1 MIDGFKTSSLALD
14 VHQLANKL
22 GVDISPKAVYINIEG
37 LIFGF
42 TDRVDVTTGEIRKL
56 CNLHGSLHKYA
67 NGGLHN
73 ADSFRL
79 SDLCR
84 VFTELQKVYGIN
96 SDITRLYSVEFGVN
110 LKLPYDP
117 QRILKAIRMYK
128 GYTFTPIGK
137 IGLIYEADSYKLK
150 IYDKGKQCGVSGFDS
165 ILRIEIS
172 ATNTYLKKKHIYTPM
187 LGYLLSVD
195 VWERFE
201 ALLLDTLEDVV
212 IVEAVPLE
220 GLSKKERDLFALF
233 LGDDWQALDKVKR
246 CRMKK
251 KFIALA
257 ERIGATQ
264 IKENLKNLISIEC
277 KYLRDMDNEKCNRN
291 GVFAKENFDD
301 KVNESNNIQQER
313 NAKSETETEF
323 LYASSNSEKCN
334 QNGIKIKGVLV
345 AFSSPENEPPPN
357 ANNPPLFN
365 AKKYNTNSNTGK
377 CRGKPPDPE
386 GFDTG

>member
-1 MIDGFKTSSLALD
+1 
-14 VHQLANKL
+14 
-22 GVDISPKAVYINIEG
+22 
-37 LIFGF
+37 
-42 TDRVDVTTGEIRKL
+42 
-56 CNLHGSLHKYA
+56 
-67 NGGLHN
+67 
-73 ADSFRL
+73 
-79 SDLCR
+79 
-84 VFTELQKVYGIN
+84 
-96 SDITRLYSVEFGVN
+96 
-110 LKLPYDP
+110 
-117 QRILKAIRMYK
+117 
-128 GYTFTPIGK
+128 
-137 IGLIYEADSYKLK
+137 
-150 IYDKGKQCGVSGFDS
+150 
-165 ILRIEIS
+165 
-172 ATNTYLKKKHIYTPM
+172 M

-277 KYLRDMDNEKCNRN
+277 KYLRDMDNEKCNQN

-313 NAKSETETEF
+313 NAKSATETAF

-365 AKKYNTNSNTGK
+365 AKKYDINSNTGK

>member
-1 MIDGFKTSSLALD
+1 MIDGFKTSSLPLD
-14 VHQLANKL
+14 VCRLANKL
-22 GVDISPKAVYINIEG
+22 DVDISPKTVYVNTKG

-42 TDRVDVTTGEIRKL
+42 TDRVDTTTGEIRKL
-56 CNLHGSLHKYA
+56 CNIHGSLHKYA

-84 VFTELQKVYGIN
+84 IFTELREIYGIN
-96 SDITRLYSVEFGVN
+96 PDITKLYSVEFGVN

-137 IGLIYEADSYKLK
+137 TGLIYEADSYKLK
-150 IYDKGKQCGVSGFDS
+150 IYDKGRQCGVSGFDNV
-165 ILRIEIS
+165 LRIEIS

-187 LGYLLSVD
+187 LGDLLSVD

-201 ALLLDTLEDVV
+201 ALLLNALEDVV
-212 IVEAVPLE
+212 IVEAAPLE
-220 GLSKKERDLFALF
+220 GLSRKERGLFALF
-233 LGDDWQALDKVKR
+233 FGDDWQTLDKVKR

-277 KYLRDMDNEKCNRN
+277 KYLRDMNNDKCNRN
-291 GVFAKENFDD
+291 GVFAKEIFDN
-301 KVNESNNIQQER
+301 KVNEANNIQQER
-313 NAKSETETEF
+313 NAKSATETAF
-323 LYASSNSEKCN
+323 LGASSNSEKCN
-334 QNGIKIKGVLV
+334 QNGIKIKCVLV
-345 AFSSPENEPPPN
+345 AFPSLENEPPPN
-357 ANNPPLFN
+357 ANDPPLFN
-365 AKKYNTNSNTGK
+365 AKKYDTDLNTGK
-377 CRGKPPDPE
+377 CREKPPDLK
-386 GFDTG
+386 

>member
-1 MIDGFKTSSLALD
+1 MIDGITTSWLPLD
-14 VHQLANKL
+14 VYKLADKQ
-22 GVDISPKAVYINIEG
+22 GVDTYRDSVCVNANG
-37 LIFGF
+37 LKFDYFDG
-42 TDRVDVTTGEIRKL
+42 VDTNTGEIRKVCTL
-56 CNLHGSLHKYA
+56 RGSLHKYA

-84 VFTELQKVYGIN
+84 VFTELKEVYGIEPGA
-96 SDITRLYSVEFGVN
+96 TRLRRVEFGVN
-110 LKLPYDP
+110 IRLPYDP
-117 QRILKAIRMYK
+117 QRVLKAIKMYK
-128 GYTFTPIGK
+128 ANKFVHTGNM
-137 IGLIYEADSYKLK
+137 GLKHESSLYELK
-150 IYDKGKQCGVSGFDS
+150 IYDKGRQCGVLGFDN
-165 ILRIEIS
+165 ILRIEIRAKVS
-172 ATNTYLKKKHIYTPM
+172 FLKRNHISVSK
-187 LGYLLSVD
+187 LGDLLSAD
-195 VWERFE
+195 VWIRFE
-201 ALLLDTLEDVV
+201 ALLLKALEDIV

-277 KYLRDMDNEKCNRN
+277 KYLRDMDNEKCNQN

-313 NAKSETETEF
+313 NAKSATETAF

-365 AKKYNTNSNTGK
+365 AKKYDINSNTGK

>member
-1 MIDGFKTSSLALD
+1 
-14 VHQLANKL
+14 
-22 GVDISPKAVYINIEG
+22 
-37 LIFGF
+37 
-42 TDRVDVTTGEIRKL
+42 
-56 CNLHGSLHKYA
+56 
-67 NGGLHN
+67 
-73 ADSFRL
+73 
-79 SDLCR
+79 
-84 VFTELQKVYGIN
+84 
-96 SDITRLYSVEFGVN
+96 
-110 LKLPYDP
+110 
-117 QRILKAIRMYK
+117 MYK

-233 LGDDWQALDKVKR
+233 LGDDWQALGKVKR

-277 KYLRDMDNEKCNRN
+277 KYLRDMDNEKCNQN

-377 CRGKPPDPE
+377 CRGKPPDPAE
-386 GFDTG
+386 LNTG

>member
-1 MIDGFKTSSLALD
+1 MIDGFKTSSLPLD
-14 VHQLANKL
+14 VYQLAEIL
-22 GVDISPKAVYINIEG
+22 GVNIDPQTVYAKVSS

-42 TDRVDVTTGEIRKL
+42 IDRVDTSTGEIRKV
-56 CNLHGSLHKYA
+56 CTLHGSLHKYA
-67 NGGLHN
+67 NGGVHN

-84 VFTELQKVYGIN
+84 VFTELQELYGIN

-137 IGLIYEADSYKLK
+137 IGLIYAADSYKLK
-150 IYDKGKQCGVSGFDS
+150 IYDKGKQCGVPGFGS

-187 LGYLLSVD
+187 LGDLLSVD

-201 ALLLDTLEDVV
+201 ALLLDTLEDIV
-212 IVEAVPLE
+212 IVEAIPLE

-277 KYLRDMDNEKCNRN
+277 KCLRDMDNDKCNRN
-291 GVFAKENFDD
+291 GVFAKEISDD
-301 KVNESNNIQQER
+301 KVNESDNIQQER
-313 NAKSETETEF
+313 NVKSVTETAF

-334 QNGIKIKGVLV
+334 QNGIKIKGVSV

-377 CRGKPPDPE
+377 CRGKPPDPAE
-386 GFDTG
+386 LNTG

>member
-1 MIDGFKTSSLALD
+1 MIDGFKTSSLPLD
-14 VHQLANKL
+14 VCRLANKL
-22 GVDISPKAVYINIEG
+22 DVDISPKTVYVNTEG

-42 TDRVDVTTGEIRKL
+42 TNRVDTATGEIRKL

-84 VFTELQKVYGIN
+84 IFTELRGTYGIN
-96 SDITRLYSVEFGVN
+96 PDITRLYNVEFGVN
-110 LKLPYDP
+110 LKLPHDP

-150 IYDKGKQCGVSGFDS
+150 IYDKGKQCSVPGFDNV
-165 ILRIEIS
+165 LRIEIS

-187 LGYLLSVD
+187 LGDLLSVD

-201 ALLLDTLEDVV
+201 ALLLNTLEDIV

-220 GLSKKERDLFALF
+220 GLSRKEQGLFALF
-233 LGDDWQALDKVKR
+233 LGDDWQTLDKVRR

-277 KYLRDMDNEKCNRN
+277 KYLQDMNNDKCNRN
-291 GVFAKENFDD
+291 GVFAKEIFDN
-301 KVNESNNIQQER
+301 KVNEANNTQQER
-313 NAKSETETEF
+313 NTKSVTETAF

-334 QNGIKIKGVLV
+334 QNGIKIKGVSV
-345 AFSSPENEPPPN
+345 AFPPLENEPLPN
-357 ANNPPLFN
+357 ANDPPLFN
-365 AKKYNTNSNTGK
+365 AKKYDTDLNTGK
-377 CRGKPPDPE
+377 CRGKPPDLK
-386 GFDTG
+386 GFNTG

>member
-1 MIDGFKTSSLALD
+1 MIDGFKTSSLPLD
-14 VHQLANKL
+14 VYQLAEIL
-22 GVDISPKAVYINIEG
+22 GVNIDPQTVYAKVSS

-42 TDRVDVTTGEIRKL
+42 IDRVDTSTGEIRKV
-56 CNLHGSLHKYA
+56 CTLHGSLHKYA
-67 NGGLHN
+67 NGGVHN

-84 VFTELQKVYGIN
+84 VFTELQELYGIN

-110 LKLPYDP
+110 LKLPFDP

-137 IGLIYEADSYKLK
+137 IGLIYAADSYKLK
-150 IYDKGKQCGVSGFDS
+150 IYDKGKQCGVPGFGS

-187 LGYLLSVD
+187 LGDLLSVD

-201 ALLLDTLEDVV
+201 ALLLDTLEDIV
-212 IVEAVPLE
+212 IVEAIPLE

-277 KYLRDMDNEKCNRN
+277 KCLRDMDNDKCNRN
-291 GVFAKENFDD
+291 GVFAKEISDD
-301 KVNESNNIQQER
+301 KVNESDNIQQER
-313 NAKSETETEF
+313 NVKSVTETAF

-334 QNGIKIKGVLV
+334 QNGIKIKGVSV

-377 CRGKPPDPE
+377 CRGKPPDPAE
-386 GFDTG
+386 LNTG

>member
-1 MIDGFKTSSLALD
+1 M
-14 VHQLANKL
+14 
-22 GVDISPKAVYINIEG
+22 VDISPKAVYINIEG

-84 VFTELQKVYGIN
+84 VLTELKEVYGIN

-150 IYDKGKQCGVSGFDS
+150 IYDKGKQCGVPGFDS

-187 LGYLLSVD
+187 LGDLLSID
-195 VWERFE
+195 VWERLE
-201 ALLLDTLEDVV
+201 ALLLNTLEDVV
-212 IVEAVPLE
+212 IVEAVSLE

-264 IKENLKNLISIEC
+264 IKEN
-277 KYLRDMDNEKCNRN
+277 
-291 GVFAKENFDD
+291 
-301 KVNESNNIQQER
+301 
-313 NAKSETETEF
+313 
-323 LYASSNSEKCN
+323 
-334 QNGIKIKGVLV
+334 
-345 AFSSPENEPPPN
+345 
-357 ANNPPLFN
+357 
-365 AKKYNTNSNTGK
+365 
-377 CRGKPPDPE
+377 
-386 GFDTG
+386 

>member
-1 MIDGFKTSSLALD
+1 MVDGFKTSSLALD

-96 SDITRLYSVEFGVN
+96 SDITRLYSVEFGIN

-137 IGLIYEADSYKLK
+137 IGFIYEADSYKLK

-172 ATNTYLKKKHIYTPM
+172 ATNT
-187 LGYLLSVD
+187 
-195 VWERFE
+195 
-201 ALLLDTLEDVV
+201 
-212 IVEAVPLE
+212 
-220 GLSKKERDLFALF
+220 
-233 LGDDWQALDKVKR
+233 
-246 CRMKK
+246 
-251 KFIALA
+251 
-257 ERIGATQ
+257 
-264 IKENLKNLISIEC
+264 
-277 KYLRDMDNEKCNRN
+277 
-291 GVFAKENFDD
+291 
-301 KVNESNNIQQER
+301 
-313 NAKSETETEF
+313 
-323 LYASSNSEKCN
+323 
-334 QNGIKIKGVLV
+334 
-345 AFSSPENEPPPN
+345 
-357 ANNPPLFN
+357 
-365 AKKYNTNSNTGK
+365 
-377 CRGKPPDPE
+377 
-386 GFDTG
+386 

>member
-1 MIDGFKTSSLALD
+1 MIDGFKTSCLPLN
-14 VHQLANKL
+14 VYQLAETL
-22 GVDISPKAVYINIEG
+22 SINIDPQTVYAKVSS

-42 TDRVDVTTGEIRKL
+42 IDRVDTSTGEIRKV
-56 CNLHGSLHKYA
+56 CTLHGSLHKYA
-67 NGGLHN
+67 NGGVHN

-84 VFTELQKVYGIN
+84 VFTELQELYGIN

-137 IGLIYEADSYKLK
+137 IGLIYAADSYKLK
-150 IYDKGKQCGVSGFDS
+150 IYDKGKQCGVPSFDS

-187 LGYLLSVD
+187 LGDLLSVD

-201 ALLLDTLEDVV
+201 ALLLDTLEDIV

-220 GLSKKERDLFALF
+220 GLSEKERDLFALF
-233 LGDDWQALDKVKR
+233 FGDDWQALDKVKR

-257 ERIGATQ
+257 ERLGVTQ

-277 KYLRDMDNEKCNRN
+277 KYLRDMDSDKCNRN
-291 GVFAKENFDD
+291 GVFAK
-301 KVNESNNIQQER
+301 
-313 NAKSETETEF
+313 
-323 LYASSNSEKCN
+323 
-334 QNGIKIKGVLV
+334 
-345 AFSSPENEPPPN
+345 
-357 ANNPPLFN
+357 
-365 AKKYNTNSNTGK
+365 
-377 CRGKPPDPE
+377 
-386 GFDTG
+386 

>member
-1 MIDGFKTSSLALD
+1 
-14 VHQLANKL
+14 
-22 GVDISPKAVYINIEG
+22 
-37 LIFGF
+37 
-42 TDRVDVTTGEIRKL
+42 
-56 CNLHGSLHKYA
+56 
-67 NGGLHN
+67 
-73 ADSFRL
+73 
-79 SDLCR
+79 
-84 VFTELQKVYGIN
+84 
-96 SDITRLYSVEFGVN
+96 
-110 LKLPYDP
+110 
-117 QRILKAIRMYK
+117 
-128 GYTFTPIGK
+128 
-137 IGLIYEADSYKLK
+137 
-150 IYDKGKQCGVSGFDS
+150 
-165 ILRIEIS
+165 
-172 ATNTYLKKKHIYTPM
+172 M

-277 KYLRDMDNEKCNRN
+277 KYLRDMDNEKCN
-291 GVFAKENFDD
+291 
-301 KVNESNNIQQER
+301 
-313 NAKSETETEF
+313 
-323 LYASSNSEKCN
+323 

-365 AKKYNTNSNTGK
+365 AKKYDINSNTGK

>member
-22 GVDISPKAVYINIEG
+22 GVYINIEG

-84 VFTELQKVYGIN
+84 VLTELKEVYGIN

-137 IGLIYEADSYKLK
+137 IGRRLYPIVVVSSFNFTGSHSPSWLYSTTNDLTRCPRGIYSCNIIRLI
-150 IYDKGKQCGVSGFDS
+150 F
-165 ILRIEIS
+165 
-172 ATNTYLKKKHIYTPM
+172 
-187 LGYLLSVD
+187 SV
-195 VWERFE
+195 
-201 ALLLDTLEDVV
+201 
-212 IVEAVPLE
+212 
-220 GLSKKERDLFALF
+220 
-233 LGDDWQALDKVKR
+233 
-246 CRMKK
+246 
-251 KFIALA
+251 
-257 ERIGATQ
+257 
-264 IKENLKNLISIEC
+264 
-277 KYLRDMDNEKCNRN
+277 
-291 GVFAKENFDD
+291 
-301 KVNESNNIQQER
+301 
-313 NAKSETETEF
+313 
-323 LYASSNSEKCN
+323 
-334 QNGIKIKGVLV
+334 
-345 AFSSPENEPPPN
+345 
-357 ANNPPLFN
+357 
-365 AKKYNTNSNTGK
+365 
-377 CRGKPPDPE
+377 
-386 GFDTG
+386 